1 MLNANEKAVFAVD
14 GHVHVHGEVPDL
26 DAIVQRISRVA
37 PGAIPVLMLADGH
50 RGDGF
55 RRMKRAAQERANG
68 AGSDKAI
75 TPMLIIPGWQVV
87 SEEGLELLVQGV
99 EQFESFGAPAQSV
112 VEVAIAQGAIV
123 TLPWG
128 FGKWIG
134 RRRRLV
140 RRLIALYGD
149 RILLGDISGRPP
161 GWAEP
166 LLAGR
171 PVIRGADNLPLAGS
185 ERSIGRYGSL
195 IACTGND
202 QASEVCLLEKL
213 RRPAGIF
220 QSFGNRHGVA
230 RALMDQLRIRASSD
244 LA

>member
-14 GHVHVHGEVPDL
+14 GHVHVHDEVPDL
-26 DAIVQRISRVA
+26 HAIVQRISRLA
-37 PGAIPVLMLADGH
+37 PGATPVLMLADGP

-55 RRMKRAAQERANG
+55 RRMKRAAQERSNRAT
-68 AGSDKAI
+68 SHDI
-75 TPMLIIPGWQVV
+75 TPLLIIPGWQVV

-99 EQFESFGAPAQSV
+99 EQFETFGAPAQSV
-112 VEVAIAQGAIV
+112 VEAAIAQGAIV

-134 RRRRLV
+134 KRRRLV
-140 RRLIALYGD
+140 RRLLSLYGD
-149 RILLGDISGRPP
+149 RVLLGDISGRPP

-171 PVIRGADNLPLAGS
+171 PVVRGADNLRLAGN

-195 IACTGND
+195 IECTAND
-202 QASEVCLLEKL
+202 QASEVCLMEKM
-213 RRPAGIF
+213 RHPTDIF
-220 QSFGNRHGVA
+220 RSFGTRHGLA

-244 LA
+244 MA